1 MTPQLIPVDA
11 GRRVIAC
18 FTTRADGVSSGEWA
32 GLNLG
37 STTGDNPAAVREN
50 RRRLMATLRLD
61 PERATLG
68 CQVHGPDV
76 REITAPT
83 RPGRFTG
90 ALSGWPESDAL
101 TTDRAGIALVVLG
114 ADCLPVLLWR
124 TDIPRVAAAHA
135 GWRGLVAGIL
145 AGAVAALGDPAVTA
159 AAIGPGV
166 GPCCYPVDAELRAT
180 FADRFGA
187 ETVHGDA
194 VDLALAARVEL
205 EALGIPGS
213 AIHSIGACTS
223 CEAARFYSYR
233 RDGARTGR
241 HAGVI
246 AIAP

>member
-1 MTPQLIPVDA
+1 
-11 GRRVIAC
+11 
-18 FTTRADGVSSGEWA
+18 VSSGEWA

-37 STTGDNPAAVREN
+37 STTGDDPAAVREN
-50 RRRLMATLRLD
+50 RRRLMTALRLD

-83 RPGRFTG
+83 RPGRFMG
-90 ALSGWPESDAL
+90 ALSGWPEGDAL

-135 GWRGLVAGIL
+135 GWRGLVVGVL

-166 GPCCYPVDAELRAT
+166 GPCCYPVDAGLRRT
-180 FADRFGA
+180 FGDRFGA
-187 ETVHGDA
+187 ATVDGDA
-194 VDLALAARVEL
+194 VDLARAARIEL
-205 EALGIPGS
+205 QTAGIPDLAITS
-213 AIHSIGACTS
+213 AGVCTS
-223 CEAARFYSYR
+223 CDAARFYSHR

-241 HAGVI
+241 HGGVI
-246 AIAP
+246 AIEAP